1 MELLLWRWSVA
12 DQWTSLVLITL
23 FFALLTRTFRLD
35 ELRSWV
41 AAWASDLLALGVTLF
56 FWSQGGSRYLT
67 PSSVLYLG
75 FKVAFAVL
83 LIRGA
88 LQLQRPGAARVTN
101 RIVLLAAG
109 TFALGGFLIPN
120 LETLGITASSALA
133 ALFLYGGSRLLQAP
147 REMGT
152 TWLGVAMLVRGTAGV
167 VEAGAYGVGAAG
179 TPGPLL
185 DAARSFQSAHSFVDA
200 STEWLLAL
208 ASVLALSD
216 RLSRELRRSNQ
227 DLLSAQEDLRRLA
240 DRDALTALAN
250 RRALPE
256 IFRGVQPRGALLLFF
271 DLDGFKEINDRFG
284 HPVGDECLRRFAAHL
299 RDAFRPQDAV
309 VRNGGDEFL
318 VVASG
323 LDRPGADER
332 IGRLRESLS
341 RTTGAAPAIAFSV
354 GFADLNPGG
363 QPEEA
368 LLAADQAMYTAKKA
382 RAAARG
388 RAARTA

>member
-1 MELLLWRWSVA
+1 MELLLLWRWSVA
-12 DQWTSLVLITL
+12 DQCTSLVLITV
-23 FFALLTRTFRLD
+23 FFALLTRTFRLA

-41 AAWASDLLALGVTLF
+41 AAWACNVLALGVTAF

-75 FKVAFAVL
+75 FKVAFAAL
-83 LIRGA
+83 LVRGA
-88 LQLQRPGAARVTN
+88 LQLQRPGAPGWSRRSVL
-101 RIVLLAAG
+101 IVAG
-109 TFALGGFLIPN
+109 SFALGGFLVPN
-120 LETLGITASSALA
+120 LMTLGITASSAVA
-133 ALFLYGGSRLLQAP
+133 ALCLYGGSRLLLAP
-147 REMGT
+147 REVGT
-152 TWLGVAMLVRGTAGV
+152 TWLGVAMLVRGTAGA
-167 VEAGAYGVGAAG
+167 VEATAYAIGAAG
-179 TPGPLL
+179 APGPLL
-185 DAARSFQSAHSFVDA
+185 DAVKSFQSAHSFVDS

-216 RLSRELRRSNQ
+216 RVSRELRSSNQ

-256 IFRGVQPRGALLLFF
+256 IFRAVQPRGALLLFF
-271 DLDGFKEINDRFG
+271 DLDGFKQINDRFG
-284 HPVGDECLRRFAAHL
+284 HLVGDECLKRFAAHL

-323 LDRPGADER
+323 LDRPMADER
-332 IGRLRESLS
+332 IARLRDSLGKG
-341 RTTGAAPAIAFSV
+341 TGDAPPIHFSV

-363 QPEEA
+363 KPEEA
-368 LLAADQAMYTAKKA
+368 VLAADQAMYTAKQA

-388 RAARTA
+388 RAAR